1 MKRLPKGQNISFPNV
16 VRSLEQKSNSLPG
29 PLPPLS
35 LRWRIELTAFG
46 YFVGEGSKIGIFLS
60 TEETKEK
67 VLL

>member
-35 LRWRIELTAFG
+35 IRWRIELPAAFG

-60 TEETKEK
+60 TE
-67 VLL
+67 